1 MGNKQTIFTD
11 EQLDAYQLSR
21 SERRPRSE
29 EMFGLAAKISHCL
42 LPLLLLREAAGAT
55 FFLQYETVP
64 MTQNCNASFEHGDAA
79 WWAGQHNSSLQKF
92 ERWCGYPNESH
103 SPSSSKNKH
112 ENCPN
117 NFSWS
122 HFHRGGIFA
131 CITPPILQNANP
143 VFTSK
148 ENCTNFNFFVVAIVK
163 SPKEQRSENIHRKI
177 EENISIKEQQ
187 NFTLSCEFEPGKDT
201 TTFAVYW
208 FKETT
213 PSKCLF
219 SASNEDT
226 HAPSIVFYDVNCC
239 IDDAF
244 RGRRINGTISPQ
256 NQTYAVIITNST
268 MADNGV
274 YLCVVAAY
282 NRGYTWTIERRISVN
297 VRKASPQSS
306 NVGFKISLAA
316 ITAAVLLM
324 GGIILFL
331 CCKKKAKGKPL
342 ENQQRDQTTVATE
355 DCSPYAV
362 SSRNDLNAEDLVYSL
377 ATGPGEGPSAVCF
390 SQQSKPAA
398 SMQLGENVEALYSKV
413 LKDKNDPSLVSNSS
427 V

>member
-1 MGNKQTIFTD
+1 
-11 EQLDAYQLSR
+11 
-21 SERRPRSE
+21 
-29 EMFGLAAKISHCL
+29 MFGLAARISHCL
-42 LPLLLLREAAGAT
+42 LPLLLLLREAEGAT
-55 FFLQYETVP
+55 FFLQYETIP
-64 MTQNCNASFEHGDAA
+64 TTQNCNASFGQGDVA
-79 WWAGQHNSSLQKF
+79 WWAGQHNSSLQRF
-92 ERWCGYPNESH
+92 ERWCGYQNESH

-117 NFSWS
+117 NLSWS
-122 HFHRGGIFA
+122 NFHRGGIFA
-131 CITPPILQNANP
+131 CKTPPIPQNANP

-148 ENCTNFNFFVVAIVK
+148 ENCTDFNFFVVAIIK
-163 SPKEQRSENIHRKI
+163 SPKEQRSENIHRKAEENVSI
-177 EENISIKEQQ
+177 EEKQ
-187 NFTLSCEFEPGKDT
+187 NFTLSCEFELGKNT

-208 FKETT
+208 FKGTT

-219 SASNEDT
+219 SASNEGT
-226 HAPSIVFYDVNCC
+226 YSALTVFYDINCC

-244 RGRRINGTISPQ
+244 RGRRINSTISPQ
-256 NQTYAVIITNST
+256 NQTYVVTITNST
-268 MADNGV
+268 MADNGD

-297 VRKASPQSS
+297 VRKASLQSS
-306 NVGFKISLAA
+306 NVGLKISLAA
-316 ITAAVLLM
+316 IAAALILM

-331 CCKKKAKGKPL
+331 CRKTKAKGKPL

-362 SSRNDLNAEDLVYSL
+362 SSHNDLNAEDMVYSL
-377 ATGPGEGPSAVCF
+377 ATGPGEAPSAVCF
-390 SQQSKPAA
+390 SQQSKPAP
-398 SMQLGENVEALYSKV
+398 SMQQGENVEALYSKV